1 MSAPF
6 FFGAAD
12 RHLFGL
18 LHECDGAAA
27 STDHALLVCAPLL
40 QDGIRSHRALWA
52 LAEAVGQHGVPTLT
66 FDWFGTGDSAGED
79 TALTLPGMLD
89 DLQQASSELL
99 RRSEVPRLHWLALR
113 SAALPLFAH
122 LERSAEPAEV
132 VLWDPQL
139 DGARLVRE
147 WRAQHQRQLH
157 ESGRY
162 VNARHESDAGEL
174 LGFGV
179 DDALLSALEGLDAA
193 KLRLPSGTR
202 VRMAVWEMDEE
213 LDRFAREQRAN
224 GVSVEAVLLD
234 EGERPE
240 WTVPSRFGG
249 QVFPRRAV
257 AQLAQRMTEQVP
269 W

>member
-6 FFGAAD
+6 FFGSPGRD
-12 RHLFGL
+12 LYGL
-18 LHECDGAAA
+18 LHARDGVIPA
-27 STDHALLVCAPLL
+27 SAHALLLCAPLL

-52 LAEAVGQHGVPTLT
+52 LAQAVGEYGIPTLT
-66 FDWFGTGDSAGED
+66 FDWYGTGDSAGAD
-79 TALTLPGMLD
+79 TALSLPGMLD
-89 DLQQASSELL
+89 DLEHASRELL
-99 RRSEVPRLHWLALR
+99 RRGEVTQLQWLALR
-113 SAALPLFAH
+113 SAALPLLAF
-122 LERSAEPAEV
+122 LERRAEPAEI
-132 VLWDPQL
+132 VLWAPQL

-147 WRAQHQRQLH
+147 WREQHRQQLH

-162 VNARHESDAGEL
+162 VNAHHESDDGEL

-179 DDALLSALEGLDAA
+179 DDALLSTLSALDAA
-193 KLRLPSGTR
+193 SLRLPAGSR

-213 LDRFAREQRAN
+213 LDRFARGQRAN

-240 WTVPSRFGG
+240 WCVPSRFGG

-257 AQLAQRMTEQVP
+257 AQLAQRMTAQVP

>member
-6 FFGAAD
+6 FFGPAQ
-12 RHLFGL
+12 RSLFGL
-18 LHECDGAAA
+18 LHACEGATPA
-27 STDHALLVCAPLL
+27 SEHALLLCAPLL

-52 LAEAVGQHGVPTLT
+52 LAQTVGQHGIPTLT
-66 FDWFGTGDSAGED
+66 FDWYGTGDSAGSD
-79 TALTLPGMLD
+79 TALSLPGMLE
-89 DLQQASSELL
+89 DLERASRELL
-99 RRSEVPRLHWLALR
+99 DRGEVAQLQWLAMR
-113 SAALPLFAH
+113 TAALPLLAY
-122 LERSAEPAEV
+122 LEGKREAVEV

-139 DGARLVRE
+139 DGTRVVDEWKRQHRE
-147 WRAQHQRQLH
+147 QLH
-157 ESGRY
+157 TSGRY
-162 VNARHESDAGEL
+162 VNARHESDDGEL

-179 DDALLSALEGLDAA
+179 ADEFLGAIAGLDAA
-193 KLRLPSGTR
+193 RLRLPHGSR

-257 AQLAQRMTEQVP
+257 AQLAQRMTAQVP